1 MDRIADLERLR
12 ADWKRT
18 FESAWRA
25 GDQELE
31 EMAAMQIA
39 ACDTEISRELRRIET
54 QDEGA

>member
-12 ADWKRT
+12 SDWKRT

-31 EMAAMQIA
+31 ETAAMQIA
-39 ACDTEISRELRRIET
+39 ACDEEISRELRRIEQEDMT
-54 QDEGA
+54 